1 MSNVAE
7 LPLISLRLQT
17 QGLLVMEDSVQE
29 HVVQNRKRQGDQ
41 DENAKQAKGEQSP
54 CATGPC

>member
-41 DENAKQAKGEQSP
+41 DENANQAKGEQSP